1 MCILSQLLLSTPGQM
16 VVYTGTSPNRSLE
29 GKQLLPA
36 FPASTDWGPETL
48 CTQGQEEG
56 SFFQVFIDSFQQD
69 LLRASDYQALWQI
82 PGIR

>member
-1 MCILSQLLLSTPGQM
+1 MYSLSVAPLHTWANGCLHRHITRPLP
-16 VVYTGTSPNRSLE
+16 E

-56 SFFQVFIDSFQQD
+56 SFLQVFIDSFQRD
-69 LLRASDYQALWQI
+69 LLRASDYLARWQVPRI
-82 PGIR
+82 Q